1 MIASSIR
8 SKDEIDFCLRPLG
21 RGDVKSNM
29 GVFSTSRDD
38 DDDDDGE
45 DKRFVD
51 GRSVVLVPRP
61 CGEGSV
67 NAFMGAKRRRAGIRL
82 YNFILI
88 VVLIGI

>member
-8 SKDEIDFCLRPLG
+8 SKDEIDFCLRPPG

-38 DDDDDGE
+38 DDDDDDDDGE

-51 GRSVVLVPRP
+51 GRSVVLEVR
-61 CGEGSV
+61 V
-67 NAFMGAKRRRAGIRL
+67 NAFVGAKRRRAGTRL